1 MSSYLRPVCRL
12 YHPKPQQNSL
22 AGSYMGLLW
31 VSIYESCFP
40 AFPGNLPPCTPTPGG
55 PLFLFPGKLGCGEGL
70 LGLVALNPCAG
81 LWGWLAAASL
91 ASARGP
97 GALTCSACC
106 GPDANPPCAGERG
119 AGTQTGV
126 TTAPK
131 AASLCSSR
139 SREHFTSPPSS
150 PPTPAAS
157 AAGAPHFRLVH
168 KHGQP
173 PVCALGHSAHL
184 LVNQSSRS
192 SPI

>member
-1 MSSYLRPVCRL
+1 MRSVIRVREEGTSQSLHFPLETLPPPSALSKPRVPQHRLRQEEQGLGESSE
-12 YHPKPQQNSL
+12 
-22 AGSYMGLLW
+22 GS
-31 VSIYESCFP
+31 
-40 AFPGNLPPCTPTPGG
+40 GNLSPLSPPSPDQ
-55 PLFLFPGKLGCGEGL
+55 LR
-70 LGLVALNPCAG
+70 
-81 LWGWLAAASL
+81 GWQSAAALAAV
-91 ASARGP
+91 R